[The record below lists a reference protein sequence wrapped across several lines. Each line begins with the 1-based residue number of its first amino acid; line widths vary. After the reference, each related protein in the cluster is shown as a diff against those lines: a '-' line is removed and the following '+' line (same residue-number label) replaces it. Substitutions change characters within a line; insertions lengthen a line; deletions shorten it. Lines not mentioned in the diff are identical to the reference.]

1 MEVTNQISFM
11 LNSVSEKNCKE
22 RIVLNN
28 KFNSPIKLQSFMA
41 DNVSSGPCFI
51 SRSGYFHRISGWPS
65 RRHHEQVVGANPRVD
80 SSQQKVIFMFFI
92 GFKSTKK
99 IFLSESNQFVINW
112 MLKFVS
118 VEWTN
123 YWIKIRLDSN

>member
-1 MEVTNQISFM
+1 MEVTSQPVISQISFM
-11 LNSVSEKNCKE
+11 LDSVSEKNCKE

-51 SRSGYFHRISGWPS
+51 SRSGYFLRISGWPS
-65 RRHHEQVVGANPRVD
+65 RRHHEQVVGPIPRMD
-80 SSQQKVIFMFFI
+80 SSQQKVIFMLII
-92 GFKSTKK
+92 GFKSAK
-99 IFLSESNQFVINW
+99 SNFHPNFSNLLLNR

-118 VEWTN
+118 VEL
-123 YWIKIRLDSN
+123 IGSKVD